1 MMATLTR
8 LPLCPTT
15 YTKCLTFATCVT
27 LNNFAAFSSM
37 PSRRTIMTKRD
48 FYINGRWTPPVTT
61 RDFHVMCPAASIFNL
76 NSYSLF
82 TLQVIDP
89 STEAPC
95 AVISLGSDA
104 DVDAGVAAASAALPS
119 WSATAPITRRAYVDA
134 ILSQYLSR
142 SYESTL
148 STKLQT
154 PDTFNQSR

>member
-1 MMATLTR
+1 
-8 LPLCPTT
+8 
-15 YTKCLTFATCVT
+15 
-27 LNNFAAFSSM
+27 
-37 PSRRTIMTKRD
+37 MTKRD

-61 RDFHVMCPAASIFNL
+61 RDFYVMYPAASIFNL
-76 NSYSLF
+76 NSFSLF

-142 SYESTL
+142 SSESTL
-148 STKLQT
+148 STNLQT